1 MVSTTHA
8 DTDFDPVYY
17 PDLQRFTRGR
27 SERLAAL
34 GTAPVLPENFQPS
47 SNTEMSWDGTG
58 LDPNS
63 YTWEISDSELDDID
77 KCCTEYTCKST
88 CS

>member
-1 MVSTTHA
+1 MASTAHT

-17 PDLQRFTRGR
+17 PDLQRFNRGR

-34 GTAPVLPENFQPS
+34 GTVPVLPESFQPS
-47 SNTEMSWDGTG
+47 SNRMSWDGTR

-77 KCCTEYTCKST
+77 KCSAEYSCKFI
-88 CS
+88 CI